1 MADKQLERLLAL
13 MPEIATVVNRF
24 ASPAVQAEVFWVLVM
39 AADVDLEFVD
49 WDHPAMNWNAS
60 ANWPLRPWIGLADLV
75 EEDRLLEAYGRLQEA
90 ESWAAELYFAE
101 KALEESLD
109 AEELREL
116 AARAAKG
123 EPVSLRKL

>member
-1 MADKQLERLLAL
+1 VADKQLERLLAL

-90 ESWAAELYFAE
+90 ESWAAEPCFAE